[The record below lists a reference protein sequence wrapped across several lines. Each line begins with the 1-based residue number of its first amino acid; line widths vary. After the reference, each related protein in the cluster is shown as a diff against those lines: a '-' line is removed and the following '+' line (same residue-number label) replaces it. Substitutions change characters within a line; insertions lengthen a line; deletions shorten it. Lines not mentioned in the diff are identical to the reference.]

1 MQSIFRIPSDDMA
14 GDAGRRVPL
23 HNYTRRKTMNVGVY
37 LFGSLAVFLLTGMP
51 IAFAVGLAVAFA
63 IIAWG
68 EAPLIMN
75 FQQMYNGIDSFT
87 LIALPMFI

>member
-1 MQSIFRIPSDDMA
+1 
-14 GDAGRRVPL
+14 
-23 HNYTRRKTMNVGVY
+23 MNVGVY
-37 LFGSLAVFLLTGMP
+37 LFGSLAVFLLSGMP

-87 LIALPMFI
+87 LIALPMFIWAGDLMGKGGIINDLMLL